1 MSIHQTSSN
10 SRIFVLQ
17 EAVARVVDEQL
28 DTVLVRGTEME
39 EALWKQI
46 EPALPSGAADLL
58 RPSHPFLDDW
68 DAMDEPITL
77 TPPESNSPDAD
88 VGSSDTGGPA
98 AMPTAES
105 RSSAALVQLR
115 GAVIELQ
122 VRPQTSGRPRH
133 VAHPQFLM

>member
-1 MSIHQTSSN
+1 MKQSSN
-10 SRIFVLQ
+10 SHVCVVQ

-28 DTVLVRGTEME
+28 DAVLVRGTEFE
-39 EALWKQI
+39 ETVWKQI

-77 TPPESNSPDAD
+77 TPPETSSPDEEA
-88 VGSSDTGGPA
+88 GSSNTGGPA

-122 VRPQTSGRPRH
+122 VRSETP
-133 VAHPQFLM
+133 